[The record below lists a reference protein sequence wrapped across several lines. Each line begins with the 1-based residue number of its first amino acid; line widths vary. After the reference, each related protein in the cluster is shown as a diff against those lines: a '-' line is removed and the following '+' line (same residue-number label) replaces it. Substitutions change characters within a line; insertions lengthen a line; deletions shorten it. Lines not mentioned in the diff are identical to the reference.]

1 MKKGFTLVEIMITVA
16 IVALL
21 AAISIPNL
29 LRARLQANEAAA
41 IATIHVVSSACES
54 FRSSQNPTSYP
65 ANLPALS
72 NAIPPYLDTVVTTG
86 QRKGYS
92 FVYTFIN
99 ANQYTLTASP
109 ITPNVTG
116 IRVFFVD
123 EAGVIRLNDAAGLPL
138 EG

>member
-1 MKKGFTLVEIMITVA
+1 
-16 IVALL
+16 
-21 AAISIPNL
+21 
-29 LRARLQANEAAA
+29 
-41 IATIHVVSSACES
+41 
-54 FRSSQNPTSYP
+54 
-65 ANLPALS
+65 
-72 NAIPPYLDTVVTTG
+72 
-86 QRKGYS
+86 
-92 FVYTFIN
+92 VYTFIN